1 MQHGPLLVV
10 KVKCSCPLQVS
21 TSDFGRDEEFRGEL
35 MVPYLSKIFIENS
48 HQNMTIRAI
57 FKDKDV
63 MFTETDKE
71 D

>member
-1 MQHGPLLVV
+1 
-10 KVKCSCPLQVS
+10 
-21 TSDFGRDEEFRGEL
+21 
-35 MVPYLSKIFIENS
+35 MVPSLSKIFIANG

-57 FKDKDV
+57 FKDEDI

>member
-1 MQHGPLLVV
+1 MLL
-10 KVKCSCPLQVS
+10 S
-21 TSDFGRDEEFRGEL
+21 TLGVNFHYFNWATLDFSRNEEFRGEQ
-35 MVPYLSKIFIENS
+35 MAPSLSKILIENS